1 MIKIGV
7 KDIVAN
13 AIIEVGSR
21 SERRS
26 ITGRE
31 LNNYGREVLFNL
43 KSRDVRAKL
52 EWNRELTNKF
62 ESTFQDYF
70 SIYGDGYKL
79 NDDKCIDDVI
89 DKFRRNVPYE
99 VLLAFVDD
107 KVVDKSFN
115 LYKTKQKVKGKW

>member
-31 LNNYGREVLFNL
+31 LNNYGREVIFNL
-43 KSRDVRAKL
+43 KARDIRAKL
-52 EWNRELTNKF
+52 ELSRELTNKF
-62 ESTFQDYF
+62 EITYQDYF
-70 SIYGDGYKL
+70 SISGDGYKL

-115 LYKTKQKVKGKW
+115 LYKPKQKVKGKW

>member
-31 LNNYGREVLFNL
+31 LNNYRREVLFNL

-115 LYKTKQKVKGKW
+115 LYKPKQKVKGKW